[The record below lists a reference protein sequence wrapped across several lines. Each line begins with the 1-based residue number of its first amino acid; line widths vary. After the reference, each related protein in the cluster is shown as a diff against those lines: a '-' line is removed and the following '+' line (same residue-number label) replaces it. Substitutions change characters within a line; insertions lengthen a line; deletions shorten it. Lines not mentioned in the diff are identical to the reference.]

1 MKASHMKLDE
11 MRHNCCAVSWNCFI
25 IVSTRRTASPHY
37 KGWRRGHISEKT
49 LQRAMF
55 VKVETGD
62 DSLRQET
69 QHAEIRT
76 RKIMF
81 VTMKLFSKSSLAL
94 PMNNQQRHSHGDKQP
109 ISFRSLQMVACKANK
124 EQ

>member
-1 MKASHMKLDE
+1 MIHQDKKLN
-11 MRHNCCAVSWNCFI
+11 MLKSGQGRSC
-25 IVSTRRTASPHY
+25 
-37 KGWRRGHISEKT
+37 
-49 LQRAMF
+49 
-55 VKVETGD
+55 
-62 DSLRQET
+62 
-69 QHAEIRT
+69 
-76 RKIMF
+76 F